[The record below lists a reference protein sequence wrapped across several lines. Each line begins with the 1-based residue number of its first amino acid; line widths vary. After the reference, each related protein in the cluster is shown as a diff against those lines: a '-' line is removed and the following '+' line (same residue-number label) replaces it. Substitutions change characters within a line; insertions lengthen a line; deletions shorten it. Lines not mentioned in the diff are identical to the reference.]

1 MNEMLAK
8 LIETDKKARAMVIAA
23 RQYNSDTMNNL
34 STDIATLRESY
45 MSRAENRLHL
55 IHEDEDRTTANAD
68 HDMEERYKKLTRMLE
83 DTYAQRRDQ
92 LCNEL
97 FERCVGR

>member
-8 LIETDKKARAMVIAA
+8 LIETDKQARGMVIAA

-34 STDIATLRESY
+34 GSDIAKLREDY
-45 MSRAENRLHL
+45 MSRAEHRLHL
-55 IHEDEDRTTANAD
+55 IHEDEDQTVRHAD
-68 HDMEERYKKLTRMLE
+68 EDMAERYKKLTKMLE
-83 DTYAQRRDQ
+83 DTYAQRREQ
-92 LCNEL
+92 LCDQL